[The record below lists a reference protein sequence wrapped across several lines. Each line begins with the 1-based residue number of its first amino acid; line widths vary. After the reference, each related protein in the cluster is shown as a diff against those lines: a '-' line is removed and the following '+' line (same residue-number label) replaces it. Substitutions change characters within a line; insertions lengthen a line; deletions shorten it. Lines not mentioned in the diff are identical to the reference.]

1 MHLTVLLLLATATQ
15 DSAEHLF
22 LSAARSGDVGEVRA
36 LLAAGTD
43 VDGTDPDGRTA
54 LMVAAGRNDGA
65 LVELLLEAGADAGK
79 RDAEGVSALTIAKA
93 EGFPDIIARLR
104 SAGARE
110 SQEELLDEAVRA
122 GDLDAVARLL
132 DDGADANALDTDD
145 YQTPLMTALEL
156 RELEI
161 LLRLVQAGADPTRE
175 GTGIQTSG
183 ENDISVAARQSSA
196 WALRGLLQ
204 ARARQADLDGAYC
217 GIEGTELFLYKMHIA
232 RYAQAGHFGHEPR
245 RSRKLL
251 AHNREIQRLVGRLA
265 QRGYALV
272 PLSVYFKKG
281 RAKVELGMG
290 KGRKQGDDRESIK
303 RKLDLREARNAMG
316 RARGR

>member
-1 MHLTVLLLLATATQ
+1 MPLMVLLLLATATQ

-43 VDGTDPDGRTA
+43 VDGADPDGRTA
-54 LMVAAGRNDGA
+54 LMVAAGRNDDA

-132 DDGADANALDTDD
+132 DEGADANALDTDD

-183 ENDISVAARQSSA
+183 ENAISVAARQSSP
-196 WALRGLLQ
+196 WALRVLLQ
-204 ARARQADLDGAYC
+204 ARARQADVDGALMIGC
-217 GIEGTELFLYKMHIA
+217 ANVAIVRVALEGGA
-232 RYAQAGHFGHEPR
+232 
-245 RSRKLL
+245 
-251 AHNREIQRLVGRLA
+251 NV
-265 QRGYALV
+265 
-272 PLSVYFKKG
+272 
-281 RAKVELGMG
+281 
-290 KGRKQGDDRESIK
+290 
-303 RKLDLREARNAMG
+303 N
-316 RARGR
+316 ARGRRDETPLICAASAGSAEAVSALLEAGANVDATSRDGRTAGDVAKRKGFDGIVALLAR